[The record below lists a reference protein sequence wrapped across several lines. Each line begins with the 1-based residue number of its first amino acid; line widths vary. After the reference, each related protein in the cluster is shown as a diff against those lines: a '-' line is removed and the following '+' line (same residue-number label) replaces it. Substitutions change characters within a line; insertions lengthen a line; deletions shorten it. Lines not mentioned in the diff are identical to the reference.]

1 MNLKR
6 LVSSFRYAWDGVK
19 DVAKHEQ
26 NFKIHLLSA
35 GAVALAGWY
44 LQISVVEWLFI
55 LFAVT
60 GVLAM
65 ELMNTAVERAVDL
78 ITSDPHPLAKKAKDA
93 SAAAVFV
100 CAAGAG
106 VSGSI
111 IFLPKIFTIFF

>member
-6 LVSSFRYAWDGVK
+6 LFSSFRYAWDGVK

-26 NFKIHLLSA
+26 NFKIHLISA
-35 GAVALAGWY
+35 CAVVLAGWY
-44 LQISVVEWLFI
+44 LQISVLEWLFI
-55 LFAVT
+55 SLAVS

-78 ITSDPHPLAKKAKDA
+78 ITYDRHPLAKKAKDA

-106 VSGSI
+106 ITGVI
-111 IFLPKIFTIFF
+111 IFLPKIINIFL